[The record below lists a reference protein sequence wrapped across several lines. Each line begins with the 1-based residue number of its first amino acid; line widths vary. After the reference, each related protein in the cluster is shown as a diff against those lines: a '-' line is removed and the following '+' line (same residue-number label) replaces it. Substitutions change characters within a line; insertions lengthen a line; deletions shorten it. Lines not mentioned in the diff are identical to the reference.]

1 MGGAEAARGVGRPRC
16 FAHPGQERTPPA
28 CEEDPLTT
36 EATFAAAHVERSGE
50 FVVPLPLGEAF
61 PLFTPE
67 GERAYVPGWEPEYL
81 HPSEPSD
88 AAGTVFRTRAEGEE
102 TLWIVL
108 EHDPAAGVAAYGRFT
123 PGSRL
128 GTVRVRCVA
137 EGERRTRVT
146 VTYAMT
152 ATSPHG
158 NEALDRFDAAA
169 LEAKLDGWREA
180 IVGLAGRNPGR

>member
-1 MGGAEAARGVGRPRC
+1 M
-16 FAHPGQERTPPA
+16 
-28 CEEDPLTT
+28 TT
-36 EATFAAAHVERSGE
+36 GTAFAAAHVEHTGE
-50 FVVPLPLGEAF
+50 LVLPLPLGEAF

-67 GERAYVPGWEPEYL
+67 GERAYVPGWDPEYL

-88 AAGTVFRTRAEGEE
+88 SAGTVFRTRAEGEE

-108 EHDPAAGVAAYGRFT
+108 EHDPAAGTAAYGRFT

-128 GTVRVRCVA
+128 GTVRVQCA
-137 EGERRTRVT
+137 SQGERQTRVT

-158 NEALDRFDAAA
+158 NEALDGFDAAA
-169 LEAKLDGWREA
+169 LAAKLDAWREA
-180 IVGLAGRNPGR
+180 IVGLSPPAIAP